1 MSEEREDKAQLVGRR
16 HWRSLEDLADS
27 PRVREILEREFP
39 EHASEWD
46 DPKGRRQ
53 FLQLMGASLA
63 LAGLASCTEPLGEK
77 IVPFVRQPEDL
88 VPGKPLRYATAI
100 RLAAGT
106 MPVLV
111 TSTMGRPIKIEGN
124 PEHPESLGAT
134 DVFTQAAL
142 LTLYDPD
149 RSKTVTNL
157 GAIRP
162 YSDLLGV
169 MHDAAEAQRASRGA
183 GLRILTGAVTSPTL
197 AWQIGELLQTF
208 PEAKWHRYEPVDDE
222 NILAGARMAF
232 GEPVEAHLHLDQADV
247 ILSLDSDFLGG
258 GAGQVRHA
266 KEFARRRR
274 APEEGAAA
282 SSSRKDTMNRLYV
295 AESMPTLTGAMADHR
310 LRLRSGDVAVLARA
324 VAAGLGVLG
333 VSRPADVPRLS
344 EADLAASLGVPGAK
358 RPAAVPGISEAM
370 ISALIKDL
378 AKHSSRSLVVVG
390 AAQPP
395 EVHALAHAMN
405 HALGNTGTTVTY
417 HAPVDAGA
425 IVAGSFSELA
435 NDMGSGRVQLLMVLA
450 GNPVFTAPVDISFSE
465 LLTKVG
471 LTIHLGL
478 YDDETAARCHWHVP
492 EAHDLES
499 WSDARCPDGSITLLQ
514 PLIEPL
520 YHGKTA
526 HELLAAFTDQP
537 LRGSAEIVKEY
548 WSRQK
553 PSASFE
559 QQWRRALHD
568 GVVAGTE
575 LPPKAVTLQGGLGAG
590 ARESDA
596 AGAGELELVFRPD
609 PSVYDG
615 RFANNGWLQEL
626 PRPLTRLTWDNAALV
641 SPATAKRLGMQSEDL
656 VVLNLGGRRV
666 RAPLWVLPGH
676 ADDSVTV
683 HLGYGRERV
692 GRVGKRAGFNAYL
705 VRQSNTRWIA
715 PGAKLEATGKR
726 YPLAGTQEHGSM
738 EGRPLARH
746 ATLDH
751 YLQHPDF
758 AREMEE
764 APPAGLTM
772 NPPVKYEGH
781 AWAMAID
788 LNACTGCNAC
798 TIACQAENNIPI
810 VGKDQVMVNREM
822 HWIRVDR
829 YFEGEPEA
837 PAVYHQP
844 VPCMHCEDA
853 PCEQVCPV
861 AATVHSSE
869 GLNDMV
875 YNRCVGTKYC
885 ANNCPYKVRRFNFFQ
900 YSDFVSPTA
909 RLLFNPNVTVR
920 TRGVMEKCSYCV
932 QRINMVRNEAEVEG
946 RPIRDGEILTAC
958 QQVCPSDAI
967 VFGDLNDPNSR
978 VVQWKAQPRN
988 YSLLGNLNT
997 RPRTTYLA
1005 SLKNPN
1011 PELSKDEA

>member
-1 MSEEREDKAQLVGRR
+1 MSDETEDIGQLESRR
-16 HWRSLEDLADS
+16 HWRSLEELADS
-27 PRVREILEREFP
+27 PQLRDLLEREFP
-39 EHASEWD
+39 QQASEWD
-46 DPKGRRQ
+46 DPAGRRQ
-53 FLQLMGASLA
+53 FLHLMGASLA
-63 LAGLASCTEPLGEK
+63 LAGLAGCTEPLGEK
-77 IVPFVRQPEDL
+77 IVPFVKQPEDL
-88 VPGKPLRYATAI
+88 VPGRPLRYATAI
-100 RLAAGT
+100 RLAAST
-106 MPVLV
+106 LPVLV
-111 TSTMGRPIKIEGN
+111 TSTMGRPTKIEGN
-124 PEHPESLGAT
+124 PEHPDSQGAT
-134 DVFTQAAL
+134 DAFTQASL

-157 GAIRP
+157 GGIRP

-169 MHDAAEAQRASRGA
+169 IRDAAEAQKGNRGA

-197 AWQIGELLQTF
+197 ASQIADLLRTF

-222 NILAGARMAF
+222 NALAGARMAF
-232 GEPVEAHLHLDQADV
+232 GEAVEGHLHLDQADV
-247 ILSLDSDFLGG
+247 ILSLDADFLGG
-258 GAGQVRHA
+258 GVGRVRHA
-266 KEFARRRR
+266 KDFARRRR
-274 APEEGAAA
+274 APAEGEDDRG
-282 SSSRKDTMNRLYV
+282 SRSNVMNRLYV
-295 AESMPTLTGAMADHR
+295 AESMVSLTGAMADHR
-310 LRLRSGDVAVLARA
+310 FRIRSGDVAVLARA
-324 VAAGLGVLG
+324 MAAGLGVLG

-358 RPAAVPGISEAM
+358 RPASVPGISET
-370 ISALIKDL
+370 ALAAVIRDL
-378 AKHSSRSLVVVG
+378 VKHRSRSLVVAG
-390 AAQPP
+390 PAQPA

-405 HALGNTGTTVTY
+405 HALGNIGTTVTY
-417 HAPVDAGA
+417 HAPLDAGA
-425 IVAGSFSELA
+425 GVAASFSELA
-435 NDMGSGRVQLLMVLA
+435 NDMGAGRVQLLLILG
-450 GNPVFTAPVDISFSE
+450 GNPVFSAPVDISFGD
-465 LLTKVG
+465 LLDKVG

-478 YDDETAARCHWHVP
+478 YDDETSARCHWHVP

-499 WSDARCPDGSITLLQ
+499 WSDARCPDGSVTLLQ

-520 YHGKTA
+520 YHGKTS
-526 HELLAAFTDQP
+526 HELLAAFTDRP
-537 LRGSAEIVKEY
+537 LRPSAEIVREF
-548 WSRQK
+548 WSHQL
-553 PSASFE
+553 PGPLFE

-568 GVVAGTE
+568 GVVAGTA
-575 LPPKAVTLQGGLGAG
+575 LPPVTVKLQGGPGAT
-590 ARESDA
+590 ARESESA
-596 AGAGELELVFRPD
+596 AAGELEMVFRPD
-609 PSVYDG
+609 ASVYDG

-641 SPATAKRLGMQSEDL
+641 SPATAKRLGFQSEDL
-656 VVLNLGGRRV
+656 VVLNQGGRRV

-692 GRVGKRAGFNAYL
+692 GRVGRRAGFNAYA
-705 VRQSNTRWIA
+705 VRHSAARWIA
-715 PGAKLEATGKR
+715 PGARIEATGKR
-726 YPLAGTQEHGSM
+726 YPLATTQDHGSM

-746 ATLDH
+746 GTLSH

-758 AREMEE
+758 AQEMEE

-810 VGKDQVMVNREM
+810 VGKDQVKVNREM

-829 YFEGEPEA
+829 YFEGEPDA
-837 PAVYHQP
+837 PAVFHQP

-900 YSDFVSPTA
+900 YSDYSSPTA

-920 TRGVMEKCSYCV
+920 TRGVMEKCTYCV
-932 QRINMVRNEAEVEG
+932 QRINGVRNETEVEG

-978 VVQWKAQPRN
+978 VVRWKAQPRN

-1005 SLKNPN
+1005 ALKNPN
-1011 PELSKDEA
+1011 PEISRDEA

>member
-1 MSEEREDKAQLVGRR
+1 MSDETEDIGRFEGRR
-16 HWRSLEDLADS
+16 HWRSLEELADS
-27 PRVREILEREFP
+27 PQLRDLLEREFP
-39 EHASEWD
+39 EQASEWD
-46 DPKGRRQ
+46 DPAGRRQ
-53 FLQLMGASLA
+53 FLQLMGASLG
-63 LAGLASCTEPLGEK
+63 LAGLASCAEPLGEK
-77 IVPFVRQPEDL
+77 IVPFVKQPEDL
-88 VPGKPLRYATAI
+88 IPGKPLRYATAI
-100 RLAAGT
+100 RLAAST
-106 MPVLV
+106 LPVLV

-124 PEHPESLGAT
+124 PEHPDSQGAT
-134 DVFTQAAL
+134 DVFTQASL

-157 GAIRP
+157 GGIRP

-169 MHDAAEAQRASRGA
+169 IRDAAQAQKGTRGA

-197 AWQIGELLQTF
+197 ASQIADLLRTF

-222 NILAGARMAF
+222 NVLAGARMAF
-232 GEPVEAHLHLDQADV
+232 GEAVEEHLHLDRADI
-247 ILSLDSDFLGG
+247 ILSLDADFLGG
-258 GAGQVRHA
+258 GVGRVRHA
-266 KEFARRRR
+266 KDFARRRR
-274 APEEGAAA
+274 APEEGEADRG
-282 SSSRKDTMNRLYV
+282 SRSNVMNRLYV
-295 AESMPTLTGAMADHR
+295 AESMVTLTGAMADHR
-310 LRLRSGDVAVLARA
+310 FRLRSGDVAALARA

-358 RPAAVPGISEAM
+358 RPASVPGISET
-370 ISALIKDL
+370 ALAAVIQDL
-378 AKHSSRSLVVVG
+378 VKHRSRSLVVAG
-390 AAQPP
+390 PAQPA
-395 EVHALAHAMN
+395 EVHALVHAMN
-405 HALGNTGTTVTY
+405 HALGNVGTTVTY
-417 HAPVDAGA
+417 HAPLDAGA
-425 IVAGSFSELA
+425 GVAASFPELA
-435 NDMGSGRVQLLMVLA
+435 NDMGAGRVQLLMILG
-450 GNPVFTAPVDISFSE
+450 GNPVYTAPVDISFGD
-465 LLTKVG
+465 LLDKVG

-478 YDDETAARCHWHVP
+478 YDDETSARCHWHVP

-499 WSDARCPDGSITLLQ
+499 WSDARCPDGSVTLLQ

-537 LRGSAEIVKEY
+537 LRPSAEIVKEF
-548 WSRQK
+548 WSRHLPGPQ
-553 PSASFE
+553 FE
-559 QQWRRALHD
+559 PQWRRALHD
-568 GVVAGTE
+568 GVVAGTA
-575 LPPKAVTLQGGLGAG
+575 LPPVTVKLQGGPGA
-590 ARESDA
+590 AAQESDA
-596 AGAGELELVFRPD
+596 TAAGELELVFRPD

-626 PRPLTRLTWDNAALV
+626 PRPLTRLTWDNAALI
-641 SPATAKRLGMQSEDL
+641 SPATAERLGFHSEDL
-656 VVLNLGGRRV
+656 VVLNLGGRQV
-666 RAPLWVLPGH
+666 RAPLWILPGH

-692 GRVGKRAGFNAYL
+692 GRVGRRTGFNAYA
-705 VRQSNTRWIA
+705 VRNSSARWIA
-715 PGAKLEATGKR
+715 PGARIEATGKR
-726 YPLAGTQEHGSM
+726 YPLATTQNHGSM

-746 ATLDH
+746 ATLSH

-758 AREMEE
+758 AQEMEE

-810 VGKDQVMVNREM
+810 VGKEQVKVNREM

-829 YFEGEPEA
+829 YFEGEPDA
-837 PAVYHQP
+837 PAVFHQP

-900 YSDFVSPTA
+900 YSDYSSPTA

-920 TRGVMEKCSYCV
+920 TRGVMEKCTYCV
-932 QRINMVRNEAEVEG
+932 QRINGVRNEAEVEG

-978 VVQWKAQPRN
+978 VVRWKAQPRN

-1005 SLKNPN
+1005 ALKNPN
-1011 PELSKDEA
+1011 PEISRDEA